1 MVVFRFIFSCIVFDI
16 LVVNASLFVVIYVTI
31 SSITFNILWWT
42 IEAN

>member
-16 LVVNASLFVVIYVTI
+16 LVVNTSLFVVIYVTI